1 MADVIEPRERGLA
14 AYARRAWVEA
24 HEALALADA
33 TAPLAPDHLERL
45 ATAAYMLGRDDAYV
59 QTLERA
65 HHRRLDEGDALG
77 AARCAF
83 WIGMN
88 LLLRGER
95 GPAAGWF
102 GRAGRLVEREGSD
115 CVERGFLLLPR
126 VFEHAAAGD
135 RPAAIAAARDAAAIG
150 ERFGE
155 ADLFALASHE
165 QGLLLIAEGRVA
177 EGLRLLDEAMV
188 AVTTGELSP
197 LVNGF
202 VYCGVITGCQAA
214 YEPRRAQEWTA
225 ALSRWCEQQ
234 PDMVS
239 FSGTCL
245 VHRAEIMQLH
255 GAWPDA
261 LEEARRAA
269 ERCALAANRSAAA
282 QADYRRGEVH
292 RLQGESAA
300 AEEAYREARRGG
312 HEPQPG
318 LALLRLDQG
327 NAEAAAAAVRR
338 ALGET
343 SGRPARAGLLPA
355 YVEIMLA
362 VGDVAA
368 ARVGC
373 DELGAIAVQWRGDLL
388 GAMAAQARGAV
399 ELAEGDADAAHR
411 LAAPGGRRVGRARR
425 AVRDRAG
432 ARPGR
437 PGVPRAGR
445 RRHGRAGAG
454 GGPRRVRAARRGS
467 GPGPR
472 RRARRPRRAGRRAR
486 ADEARARGAGAGRG
500 RPEQP
505 GDRGGAR
512 HQRAHR
518 RPPRAEP
525 VRQARRVVAGGGHVR
540 RVRAPP
546 PLIRG
551 RGQE

>member
-33 TAPLAPDHLERL
+33 AAPLAPDDLERL

-65 HHRRLDEGDALG
+65 HHRRLDEGDVLR

-83 WIGMN
+83 WIGIN

-135 RPAAIAAARDAAAIG
+135 RSAAIAAARDAAAIG

-165 QGLLLIAEGRVA
+165 QGLLLIGEGRVA

-225 ALSRWCEQQ
+225 ALSRWCAQQ

-261 LEEARRAA
+261 LQEARRAA

-300 AEEAYREARRGG
+300 AEEAYRDARRGG

-327 NAEAAAAAVRR
+327 NADAAAAAVRR

-368 ARVGC
+368 ARAGC
-373 DELGAIAVQWRGDLL
+373 DELGAIAGQWQGDLL

-399 ELAEGDADAAHR
+399 ELAEGDADAAIVSLR
-411 LAAPGGRRVGRARR
+411 RAADAWGVLAAPY
-425 AVRDRAG
+425 
-432 ARPGR
+432 
-437 PGVPRAGR
+437 
-445 RRHGRAGAG
+445 
-454 GGPRRVRAARRGS
+454 
-467 GPGPR
+467 
-472 RRARRPRRAGRRAR
+472 
-486 ADEARARGAGAGRG
+486 ETARARVLVGLACRALGDDDTAGLELEAARDAFARLGAAPDLARVDALAGRAAPADAHGLTKRELEVLALVAAG
-500 RPEQP
+500 RSNREIAAELVISEHTV
-505 GDRGGAR
+505 AR
-512 HQRAHR
+512 HVQNLFAKLGVSSRAAATSAAFAH
-518 RPPRAEP
+518 
-525 VRQARRVVAGGGHVR
+525 G
-540 RVRAPP
+540 
-546 PLIRG
+546 LL
-551 RGQE
+551 

>member
-33 TAPLAPDHLERL
+33 TAPLAPDDLERL

-399 ELAEGDADAAHR
+399 ELAEGDADAAIVSLR
-411 LAAPGGRRVGRARR
+411 RAAGAWGALAAPY
-425 AVRDRAG
+425 
-432 ARPGR
+432 
-437 PGVPRAGR
+437 
-445 RRHGRAGAG
+445 
-454 GGPRRVRAARRGS
+454 
-467 GPGPR
+467 
-472 RRARRPRRAGRRAR
+472 
-486 ADEARARGAGAGRG
+486 ETARARVLVGLACRALGDDDTAELELEAARDVFARLGAAPDLARVDALAGRAAPADAHGLTKRELEVLALVAAG
-500 RPEQP
+500 RSNREIAAELVISEHTV
-505 GDRGGAR
+505 AR
-512 HQRAHR
+512 HVQNLFAKLGVSSRAAATSAAFAHR
-518 RPPRAEP
+518 
-525 VRQARRVVAGGGHVR
+525 
-540 RVRAPP
+540 
-546 PLIRG
+546 LL
-551 RGQE
+551 